1 MAPMQNFRL
10 RVMREADLPQVR
22 ELNDSASPAIN
33 PLTDD
38 ELKALF
44 EMCDVRLVSTDRNH
58 QLLAF
63 MLSMGPGHPYA
74 SENYRWF
81 EERGVR
87 HQYIDRIVVS
97 PLAKGTG
104 IGRALYESVFERA
117 RERGASEVTCE
128 VNVRPANPGSI
139 AFHERLGFRQL
150 AEQETRNGTVR
161 VALLAR
167 PAY

>member
-1 MAPMQNFRL
+1 MQNFRL

-22 ELNDSASPAIN
+22 ELNNAAAPAMN
-33 PLTDD
+33 PLTEE
-38 ELKALF
+38 ELAALF
-44 EMCDVRLVSTDRNH
+44 DFCDVRLVSTDRNH
-58 QLLAF
+58 RLLAF
-63 MLSMGPGHPYA
+63 MLSMGTGQAYT
-74 SENYRWF
+74 SVNYRWF
-81 EERGVR
+81 EDRGVR

-117 RERGASEVTCE
+117 RERGASEVTAE
-128 VNVRPANPGSI
+128 VNVMPPNPGSL

-150 AEQETRNGTVR
+150 AEQDTRDGTVR

-167 PAY
+167 PVY

>member
-1 MAPMQNFRL
+1 MARMANFRL

-22 ELNDSASPAIN
+22 ELNDAAVPAVTPI
-33 PLTDD
+33 TMD
-38 ELKALF
+38 ELAALF
-44 EMCDVRLVSTDRNH
+44 ALCDVRLVATDRDHN
-58 QLLAF
+58 LLAF
-63 MLSMGPGHPYA
+63 LLSMGPGQPYG
-74 SENYRWF
+74 SENYGWF

-117 RERGASEVTCE
+117 RERGASEVTAE
-128 VNVRPANPGSI
+128 VNIRPANPGSI

-150 AEQETRNGTVR
+150 AEQETHGGEIR
-161 VALLAR
+161 VSLFSR
-167 PAY
+167 PVY

>member
-1 MAPMQNFRL
+1 MATMQNFRL

-22 ELNDSASPAIN
+22 ALNDSASPAIN
-33 PLTDD
+33 PLAED
-38 ELKALF
+38 ELAELF
-44 EMCDVRLVSTDRNH
+44 AMCDVRLVSTDRHHN
-58 QLLAF
+58 LLAF
-63 MLSMGPGHPYA
+63 LLSMGPGQPYT

-81 EERGVR
+81 EDRGVR

-117 RERGASEVTCE
+117 RERGASEVTAE
-128 VNVRPANPGSI
+128 VNVRPLNPGSI

-150 AEQETRNGTVR
+150 AEQETRGGEVR
-161 VALLAR
+161 VALLSR
-167 PAY
+167 PVY